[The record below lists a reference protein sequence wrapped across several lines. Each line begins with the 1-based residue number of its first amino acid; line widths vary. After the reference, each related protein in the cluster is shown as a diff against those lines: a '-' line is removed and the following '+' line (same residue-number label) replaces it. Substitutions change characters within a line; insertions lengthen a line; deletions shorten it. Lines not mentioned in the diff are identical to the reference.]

1 MEVERIGLLEKKN
14 DIKVSIIVPV
24 YNEEFYLY
32 DCVNSII
39 NQTYRN
45 LDIILVDDGSKE
57 NVARDCDLLAQKDGR
72 IKVIHKEN
80 HGLSAARLSGIDIA
94 VGDYIMFVDND
105 DIIAENT
112 VEILLNSAFDADIV
126 VGRSIDLVNV
136 SEFSSNNKT
145 TADYTLL
152 TGKEVCEWMAVDR
165 EKKIITPLWG
175 KLYSRDYISKIDLRK
190 YEEICPT
197 IYFEDVLMT
206 PILYRMAEKVSIVDE
221 ALYVHREIET
231 SISHA
236 RKLSS
241 YYYEQIESGNILLD
255 FCKSNDIPLMFQ
267 FELEI
272 YYRVLLRIWC
282 LIPNAELD
290 DTTKEGYKLSIKKYY
305 KKYFK
310 DMMRSKQSLFRKI
323 FYMTFLVNKDLWGT
337 IVYRLYFKKD
347 V

>member
-24 YNEEFYLY
+24 YNEELYLY

-39 NQTYRN
+39 NQTYRY
-45 LDIILVDDGSKE
+45 LDIILVDDGS
-57 NVARDCDLLAQKDGR
+57 NAAVARDCDALAQKDGR
-72 IKVIHKEN
+72 IHVIHKKNE
-80 HGLSAARLSGIDIA
+80 GLSAARLSGINVA
-94 VGDYIMFVDND
+94 VGDYIMFVDDD

-112 VEILLNSAFDADIV
+112 VEILLNYAFDADIIS
-126 VGRSIDLVNV
+126 GRSVDLADV

-145 TADYTLL
+145 TADYTML

-165 EKKIITPLWG
+165 DKKIITPLWG
-175 KLYSRDYISKIDLRK
+175 KLYSRNFISKIDLHR

-206 PILYRMAEKVSIVDE
+206 PILYCKAEKISIVDE
-221 ALYVHREIET
+221 IVYVHREIET

-236 RKLSS
+236 RKLSG

-282 LIPNAELD
+282 LLPYAELD
-290 DTTKEGYKLSIKKYY
+290 DTTKEKYKLSIKKYY

-310 DMMRSKQSLFRKI
+310 DMMRSRQSLFRKI
-323 FYMTFLVNKDLWGT
+323 FYMTFLVNNDLWGK